1 MICYCID
8 FFNGLDVKQKWKGR
22 RDSEPGAGY
31 NKMEIANKDVNRNEE
46 RTDTGFCSGYKHT
59 MQNG

>member
-1 MICYCID
+1 M
-8 FFNGLDVKQKWKGR
+8 KQKWKGR

-31 NKMEIANKDVNRNEE
+31 NKMEIANTDVNRNEE